1 MVKVLSFRFQ
11 QSFGPFTMLL
21 VKGSSKTGLLRHLSN
36 HVFRSPYAQ
45 KYISHEAHAFFN
57 MFKIKFKFGKCK
69 KKKKMEKIF
78 FVFEIIASEHVAK
91 NCLS

>member
-21 VKGSSKTGLLRHLSN
+21 VKGSSETELLRHLSN

-45 KYISHEAHAFFN
+45 KYISHEAHVLFN
-57 MFKIKFKFGKCK
+57 MFKIKFQYGNCK
-69 KKKKMEKIF
+69 KKKKKKWRKYF
-78 FVFEIIASEHVAK
+78 SF
-91 NCLS
+91 LR